1 MTIPEYITACHKN
14 ACEKGFHTQD
24 NVDLDTALRNGDYKL
39 FARLQK
45 LQLMK
50 DLALVMTE
58 ISEAVE
64 HARKKDLLKVKQNW
78 KESIEEELADTVIR
92 IFDIAGQ
99 YNIDLEYFIKEK
111 MEYNL
116 GREYLHGKK
125 L

>member
-1 MTIPEYITACHKN
+1 MTITEYITACHKN
-14 ACEKGFHTQD
+14 ACDKGFHTQD